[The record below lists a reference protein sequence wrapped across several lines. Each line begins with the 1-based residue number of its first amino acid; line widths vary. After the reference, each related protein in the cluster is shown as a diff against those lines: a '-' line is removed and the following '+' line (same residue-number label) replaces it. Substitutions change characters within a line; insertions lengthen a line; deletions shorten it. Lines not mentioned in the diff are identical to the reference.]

1 MLYIYFWFQEL
12 GKCKFGSALELVLPH
27 AMHFNQVV
35 SEFMEFIVP
44 KNNQSLVPV
53 HHCRAVGTG
62 GREGDRPLPPDFS
75 WNRSKTCSIQ
85 WSSINY
91 CLPSSFQNPS
101 YGPAVPPA
109 HCSQPHT
116 DNQLLALFR
125 DVLYWNLFFNWSH
138 PLIQLGLEFH
148 NFYCTSRLNYFY
160 SIEFRMLLILFLVKS
175 NPLVRW

>member
-1 MLYIYFWFQEL
+1 MRSDLFYHTQCISIKSFRNSWNLLCQKIINLWFQCTIA
-12 GKCKFGSALELVLPH
+12 GP
-27 AMHFNQVV
+27 
-35 SEFMEFIVP
+35 SEPGAERAIAPFPQILAEIEVKP
-44 KNNQSLVPV
+44 VQSLQFNGLLLTTACP
-53 HHCRAVGTG
+53 
-62 GREGDRPLPPDFS
+62 PLF
-75 WNRSKTCSIQ
+75 RH
-85 WSSINY
+85 
-91 CLPSSFQNPS
+91 PS

-109 HCSQPHT
+109 HYSQPHT

-175 NPLVRW
+175 NPLVR